1 MSDPLSQVIQHLRPR
16 AVISK
21 GITAAGNWAVR
32 YSAFGHPGFCAMT
45 EGRCRLAIEGMAP
58 VDLVEGD
65 FLLLPSVPAF
75 TMSGGGPAPVLR
87 LDPST
92 APPPDRE
99 LRYGRQD
106 GPPDM
111 RQMGGWFVLGSPD
124 AALIVSLLPRLIH
137 LRGVPRLAQLVRLL
151 GEEAAQDAPGRDMIL
166 ERLVEILLIE
176 ALRAAPAEGTQPGL
190 LQGLADPRIAT
201 ALRRMHEDV
210 AQPWTVEGLAR
221 AAGLSR
227 SSFFDRFARRVGMR
241 PMEYLNGWRM
251 AVAKDLLRQPGL
263 SLDEVAGRVGYGS
276 ASTFSIAFSR
286 HVGMPPGRFS
296 RQDKAVGPTAP

>member
-124 AALIVSLLPRLIH
+124 AVLVVSLLPRLIH

-296 RQDKAVGPTAP
+296 RRDKAVGPTAP

>member
-65 FLLLPSVPAF
+65 FLLLPCVPAF

-124 AALIVSLLPRLIH
+124 AALVVSLLPRLIH

>member
-1 MSDPLSQVIQHLRPR
+1 MSDPLSQVIQHLRPQ

-65 FLLLPSVPAF
+65 FLLLPTVPAF

-124 AALIVSLLPRLIH
+124 AALVVSLLPRLIH

-296 RQDKAVGPTAP
+296 RRDKAVGPTAP

>member
-21 GITAAGNWAVR
+21 GITAAGSWAVR

-65 FLLLPSVPAF
+65 FLLLPTVPAF

-92 APPPDRE
+92 VPPPDRE

-124 AALIVSLLPRLIH
+124 AALVVSLLPRLIH

-190 LQGLADPRIAT
+190 LQGLADPRIAS

-276 ASTFSIAFSR
+276 AGSFSMAFSR
-286 HVGMPPGRFS
+286 HVGIPPGRFS
-296 RQDKAVGPTAP
+296 RRGVEAGPTGP

>member
-99 LRYGRQD
+99 LRYGLQD

-124 AALIVSLLPRLIH
+124 AVLVVSLLPRLIH

-201 ALRRMHEDV
+201 ALRRIHEDV

>member
-1 MSDPLSQVIQHLRPR
+1 MSDPLSQGIQHLRPQ

-65 FLLLPSVPAF
+65 FLLLPTVPAF

-124 AALIVSLLPRLIH
+124 AALVVSLLPRLIH

-296 RQDKAVGPTAP
+296 RRDKAVGPTAP

>member
-111 RQMGGWFVLGSPD
+111 RQMGGWFALGSPD
-124 AALIVSLLPRLIH
+124 AALVVSLLPRLIH

-296 RQDKAVGPTAP
+296 RRDKAVGPTAP

>member
-124 AALIVSLLPRLIH
+124 AALVVSLLPRLIH

-296 RQDKAVGPTAP
+296 RRDKAVGPTAP

>member
-124 AALIVSLLPRLIH
+124 AALVVSLLPRLIH

-263 SLDEVAGRVGYGS
+263 SLD
-276 ASTFSIAFSR
+276 
-286 HVGMPPGRFS
+286 
-296 RQDKAVGPTAP
+296 

>member
-65 FLLLPSVPAF
+65 FLLLPTVPAF

-124 AALIVSLLPRLIH
+124 AALVVSLLPRLIH

-296 RQDKAVGPTAP
+296 RRDKAVGPTAP

>member
-65 FLLLPSVPAF
+65 FLLLPTVPAF

-124 AALIVSLLPRLIH
+124 AVLVVSLLPRLIH